1 MTSKTNVSTG
11 GKSSKTVPTLS
22 ASGTT
27 KLAALLAGSV
37 LGVAALA
44 SELRADIGP
53 LSSMRAEHVML
64 ATNDYKETLAWYQ
77 QNLGFRIKHEWTVSE
92 FPDLELAYLEKNGF
106 IIKVVASPQ
115 TSDLEA
121 PDDFAERLQQPG
133 IGHFAFFVDD
143 VDAAIASLEALG
155 VQPVLPPTSFPDSGR
170 RVAFFE
176 DNNGHLIEFLEELS
190 PSDRQP
196 YTGEEL

>member
-1 MTSKTNVSTG
+1 MTSKTSASTG
-11 GKSSKTVPTLS
+11 ERITSIVQKLDAIGP
-22 ASGTT
+22 T
-27 KLAALLAGSV
+27 KLVALFASSVFGIAAIAN
-37 LGVAALA
+37 
-44 SELRADIGP
+44 ELRAEINP

-64 ATNDYKETLAWYQ
+64 ATNDYNETLDWYQ
-77 QNLGFRIKHEWTVSE
+77 EQLGFRIKHEWTVSE

-106 IIKVVASPQ
+106 IIEVVASPQ
-115 TSDLEA
+115 TSDLKT

-143 VDAAIASLEALG
+143 VDAAIASLEAQG
-155 VQPVLPPTSFPDSGR
+155 IQPVLPPTSFPNSGR

-176 DNNGHLIEFLEELS
+176 DNNGHLIEFLEELP

>member
-1 MTSKTNVSTG
+1 MTSKTSVSTG
-11 GKSSKTVPTLS
+11 ERISKVVQKLD
-22 ASGTT
+22 AIGTT
-27 KLAALLAGSV
+27 KLVALLAGSV
-37 LGVAALA
+37 FGIAAIA
-44 SELRADIGP
+44 NELRAETSP

-64 ATNDYKETLAWYQ
+64 ATNDYDETLAWYQ
-77 QNLGFRIKHEWTVSE
+77 QHLGFRIKHEWTVPE

-106 IIKVVASPQ
+106 IIEVVASPQ

-133 IGHFAFFVDD
+133 IGHFAFCVDD
-143 VDAAIASLEALG
+143 VDAAIASLEAQG
-155 VQPVLPPTSFPDSGR
+155 VRPVLPPTSFPDSGR

-176 DNNGHLIEFLEELS
+176 DNNGYLIEFLEELP

-196 YTGEEL
+196 YRGGEL